1 MRALVVHCHP
11 VEGSFSSALRDAACR
26 GLEGA
31 GHEVTVIDL
40 AAESFDPVMRR
51 DEWERYMSSD
61 GSSVDAPGDLVRHV
75 EALRRA
81 EILVFVYPTW
91 WSGLPAQLKGWL
103 ERAMVP
109 GVAFRLDGG
118 RVRPALVHVHRI
130 VTVSTYGSP
139 WSYVKAINDNGR
151 RTLQRALRLSAGR
164 RTRRTHLGLYKMD
177 VRTDSDRREFLERV
191 EKVLSR

>member
-26 GLEGA
+26 GLERA
-31 GHEVTVIDL
+31 GHEVIVIDL

-51 DEWERYMSSD
+51 DEWERYMASD
-61 GSSVDAPGDLVRHV
+61 GSSVNAPGDLVRHV
-75 EALRRA
+75 EALGRA
-81 EILVFVYPTW
+81 EILVFIYPTW

-103 ERAMVP
+103 ERVMVP

-118 RVRPALVHVHRI
+118 RVRPALVHVRRI

-139 WSYVKAINDNGR
+139 WSYVKAVNDNGR
-151 RTLQRALRLSAGR
+151 RTLQRALRLSTGR
-164 RTRRTHLGLYKMD
+164 GTRRMHLGLYKMD
-177 VRTDSDRREFLERV
+177 VRTDTDRREFLERV
-191 EKVLSR
+191 EKVLAR

>member
-11 VEGSFSSALRDAACR
+11 VEGSFSAALRDAACR
-26 GLEGA
+26 GLERA

-51 DEWERYMSSD
+51 SEWEAYMSSD
-61 GSSVDAPGDLVRHV
+61 GSSGVVPVGLAHHVDA
-75 EALRRA
+75 LRQA
-81 EILVFVYPTW
+81 EILVFTYPTW

-103 ERAMVP
+103 ERVMVP
-109 GVAFRLDGG
+109 GVAFRLDDG
-118 RVRPALVHVHRI
+118 RVRPALVGVRRI

-151 RTLQRALRLSAGR
+151 RTLQRALRLSTGR
-164 RTRRTHLGLYKMD
+164 GTRRTHLGLYKMD
-177 VRTDSDRREFLERV
+177 VRTDADRAAFLARV
-191 EKVLSR
+191 ERVLSR

>member
-11 VEGSFSSALRDAACR
+11 VEGSFSSALCDAACR
-26 GLEGA
+26 GLERA
-31 GHEVTVIDL
+31 GHEVTVLDL

-51 DEWERYMSSD
+51 DEWETYMSSD
-61 GSSVDAPGDLVRHV
+61 GSSAVVPVGLEHHV
-75 EALRRA
+75 EALRAA
-81 EILVFVYPTW
+81 EILVFTYPTW

-103 ERAMVP
+103 ERVMVP
-109 GVAFRLDGG
+109 GVGFRLENG
-118 RVRPALVHVHRI
+118 RVRPGLVHVRRI

-151 RTLQRALRLSAGR
+151 RTLQRALRLSTGR
-164 RTRRTHLGLYKMD
+164 GTRRVHLGLYKMD
-177 VRTDSDRREFLERV
+177 VRTDSDRVAFLAEV